1 MGSSSEVG
9 ASEVKIQCYKC
20 SIKEVTVSAEWK
32 ASGAEISE
40 QAVAKVFDSTKPERT
55 KTIYLISSP
64 QGVKP
69 KIKTVRDAGGCP
81 RENHRKYRMR
91 WNEYTYVPQDKPSKP
106 QIIPLSMPW
115 KPYIVK
121 SIPMSQDTEI
131 QQEEELNIKCFEIG
145 GALEALNFLPLP
157 IPLNINTSTTCLYA
171 SCKEGAFNYNIVS
184 YPDIKFKLEIEIG
197 TDEAK
202 KKRGGFSHFK
212 SESFKLKRVLPNA
225 KKRIDDAWGTEVKFC
240 PPCVSFLTTYN
251 GKKNGIERSKL
262 EFKIDFDTDKEF
274 INFLY
279 HHDGRDVGFGSQGI
293 QEIPRLID
301 KIKGLCLLI
310 KYFCNSD
317 FLKEFINFDVA
328 KLQYKPW
335 EFKLNTPSIDITFEG
350 QYHTSK
356 NLTRIGRLFD
366 ICVACSPLLGV
377 TLTID
382 LLYLIL
388 TSLSM
393 GTATGIYL
401 MLTNLDKVLEKI
413 FGKKYKEEHN
423 ISAPFKADIDLKLI
437 ITGAVNGDAHWFIDT
452 TEEKNANSTSGSIE
466 GEIKVDLEAGIRGG
480 VDVFAIQVEGELSAT
495 ASAGIKLLVGFEN
508 RILQGEGLAA
518 LFDIIFAGLKIKYVV
533 YYKIGLAKT
542 YKWGRD
548 MNGEEKLLEKKS
560 LFSTSKVFFE
570 EKGKSNNENSAG
582 AGGGS
587 SETW

>member
-9 ASEVKIQCYKC
+9 ASEVKLQCYRC
-20 SIKEVTVSAEWK
+20 SIKEVTVSAKWK
-32 ASGAEISE
+32 APGAEISE
-40 QAVAKVFDSTKPERT
+40 QAVAKVFDSTKLERT

-64 QGVKP
+64 QGEKV
-69 KIKTVRDAGGCP
+69 KIKTVREAGGCQ

-91 WNEYTYVPQDKPSKP
+91 WNEYTYAPQDKPSKP
-106 QIIPLSMPW
+106 QIIPLTMPW
-115 KPYIVK
+115 KPYIIK
-121 SIPMSQDTEI
+121 STPKAEEAEI
-131 QQEEELNIKCFEIG
+131 KQEDDLNIKCFEIG
-145 GALEALNFLPLP
+145 GALEALNFLSLP
-157 IPLNINTSTTCLYA
+157 IPLNINTSTTRLYA

-184 YPDIKFKLEIEIG
+184 YPDIKFKLEIEINSE
-197 TDEAK
+197 EAK

-225 KKRIDDAWGTEVKFC
+225 KKMIDDAWDTEVKFC

-251 GKKNGIERSKL
+251 GKKNGVERSKL
-262 EFKIDFDTDKEF
+262 EFKIDFDKEKEF
-274 INFLY
+274 VNFLY
-279 HHDGRDVGFGSQGI
+279 HHDGQDVGFGSQGI
-293 QEIPRLID
+293 QEIPRLINKVKD
-301 KIKGLCLLI
+301 LCALL
-310 KYFCNSD
+310 KNVCNVK
-317 FLKEFINFDVA
+317 FLKELLDFDVA

-356 NLTRIGRLFD
+356 DLTKIGRLFD

-401 MLTNLDKVLEKI
+401 MLTNINKVLEKI
-413 FGKKYKEEHN
+413 LGKDYKKEHK
-423 ISAPFKADIDLKLI
+423 ISSPVEADIFFKLE
-437 ITGAVNGDAHWFIDT
+437 ITGAINGDSHWFIDT
-452 TEEKNANSTSGSIE
+452 TEKRNANSSSGSIE
-466 GEIKVDLEAGIRGG
+466 GEIKVDLKAGAKAS
-480 VDVFAIQVEGELSAT
+480 VDVFLVQAEGELSAT
-495 ASAGIKLLVGFEN
+495 ASTGIKLSVGFEN

-518 LFDIIFAGLKIKYVV
+518 LLDIIFSGLKLKYVV
-533 YYKIGLAKT
+533 YGKVGLAKT
-542 YKWGRD
+542 RKWGRD

-560 LFSTSKVFFE
+560 LLSKSMVFFA
-570 EKGKSNNENSAG
+570 EKQQNNNVNNGG

-587 SETW
+587 SRSW